1 MGLLAFLAASAGAN
15 LASLVLQHFLIAVP
29 LGADAAMAAGAKA
42 GLFRDFAD
50 PLSLYFPLLAPA
62 VQAALT
68 RALAVGLF
76 GAPAAARWSHEAGAR
91 FAVGVWAATSAHGIW
106 LDFTTFRLPP
116 SVAVRFLAGSLAGAA
131 ITGALLPISFW

>member
-1 MGLLAFLAASAGAN
+1 MGLAAFLCANAAAH
-15 LASLVLQHFLIAVP
+15 LASLAMQHYLVAVP

-42 GLFRDFAD
+42 GLFRDFSD
-50 PLSLYFPLLAPA
+50 PLSLYFPLLAPV

-76 GAPAAARWSHEAGAR
+76 GAPAVSAWSHEAGAR

-106 LDFTTFRLPP
+106 LDFTTFRLSPR
-116 SVAVRFLAGSLAGAA
+116 VLVRFLVGSLAGAA
-131 ITGALLPISFW
+131 LTGALLPLAF